1 MIAAPQATRSL
12 VRSVL
17 TVACVPMGI
26 NMGVSKLPCGVCSRP
41 RRAWLWASVWRSSNV
56 SGIAA
61 HQSQPPAAA
70 AEQRSSKTT
79 VRKIVET
86 IVLTQK
92 GEFKR
97 PSRAISLFG
106 NIDFSNALPVLGV
119 IDFTTIDQ
127 GDHVGILLNG
137 SRLTQI
143 G

>member
-79 VRKIVET
+79 VRKIVEAREFPA
-86 IVLTQK
+86 K
-92 GEFKR
+92 GEAYDT
-97 PSRAISLFG
+97 SRTIALFG
-106 NIDFSNALPVLGV
+106 DVDLRNAFFRAV
-119 IDFTTIDQ
+119 F
-127 GDHVGILLNG
+127 
-137 SRLTQI
+137 
-143 G
+143 